1 MTFAKCLAVLAAGGL
16 LIGATGAIAGGTKDR
31 DLVKVVDADLKRID
45 AGFKRLDKE
54 LFGWMKRDH
63 KR

>member
-1 MTFAKCLAVLAAGGL
+1 MKFQAKCLAVLVAGGL
-16 LIGATGAIAGGTKDR
+16 AMGATHATAGEKKAEER
-31 DLVKVVDADLKRID
+31 DIVKLIDADLKRI
-45 AGFKRLDKE
+45 DKE

>member
-1 MTFAKCLAVLAAGGL
+1 MKFQAKCLAVLVAGGL
-16 LIGATGAIAGGTKDR
+16 AMGAPPATAGDKKAEERDIVKLI
-31 DLVKVVDADLKRID
+31 DADLKRI
-45 AGFKRLDKE
+45 DKE

>member
-1 MTFAKCLAVLAAGGL
+1 MNFQAKCLAVLVAGGL
-16 LIGATGAIAGGTKDR
+16 AMGATQATAGDKKAEER
-31 DLVKVVDADLKRID
+31 DIVKLIDADLKRI
-45 AGFKRLDKE
+45 DKE